1 MPLDEYRRKRD
12 FARTPEPAGEPG
24 GGRPEGEPQ
33 GQPGGAAPERRRFVV
48 GRHRATR
55 LHYDLRL
62 EVGGV
67 LVSWAVPKGPTLDP
81 GSRRTAVKVEDHPIE
96 YLDFEEVIPSGSYG
110 AGDAIV
116 WDRGRYEP
124 EQTDD
129 PAAALGAGELKFR
142 LQGEKLRGRFTLVRT
157 RGDGEQWLL
166 IKKRDADAVPGW
178 DPEEYPR
185 SVVSGLTNE
194 EVRARSGVPGITG
207 RGGPVAARPGVPAA
221 AAGGPAMPG
230 SDPPGAITSAMPG
243 FIRPMLATL
252 ADAPFSDP
260 DWLFE
265 VKWDGYR
272 AQAHVRAGR
281 VRLFTRSGLELGS
294 ETTRLFEPPSWIAA
308 GEAVLDGEL
317 VAIGPSGAPDFGLLQ
332 EALGRG
338 GGSTS
343 GSRDAVPLPRS
354 PGGGSGSPAPVGS
367 PLSYIAF
374 DLLYLDGRLLVDVP
388 LEERLRLLHT
398 TLQEHPRVR
407 HGGVVEADG
416 EAFFAAAAGRGLEG
430 MVAKHRRSRYQP
442 GRRSRLWLKIKARPE
457 QEFVVV
463 GYAPGEGSHA
473 DLGSLLLAVRDGGD
487 LRYAGRVGSGFS
499 ADTRRRLAAR
509 LEPIRRDTS
518 PLASPPPLPPS
529 GPPVWWVSPE
539 LVVRVRF
546 AGWTRDGLVRQASY
560 AGTDEWRDAAG
571 VGREQAVQARSRPQ
585 TGSALQP
592 GQSPWAGRAAGGSR
606 GAIAPASDILASLDA
621 LRALDDGGAWHISG
635 RTLRLTNLDR
645 VLFPADGI
653 TKRDL
658 ICYYVEIA
666 PVLLS
671 HLADRALNLIRHP
684 GGIDQPGFWQRE
696 LPATAPAWLTRWR
709 EPDPAGRP
717 AHTHLVADDIATLA
731 WLGNAAAIE
740 LHPWTSPTS
749 APDRPAY
756 ALIDIDPGEAT
767 TFAEVATIAR
777 LFRVALDHLGV
788 RGFPKLTGKRGIQ
801 VFVPVEP
808 RYGFDEIR
816 DWVFGLSRAVAAA
829 VPDLVSW
836 EWSVDRRAGRARLD
850 FTQNA
855 RNKTLVGPY
864 SVRAVPGA
872 PVSAP
877 IAWEELDDPEL
888 APDRWSIRTMVDRVR
903 ARGDLFAGAL
913 DADQALPPL
922 G

>member
-24 GGRPEGEPQ
+24 GVRPEEQPQREPSVS
-33 GQPGGAAPERRRFVV
+33 GPERRRFVV

-81 GSRRTAVKVEDHPIE
+81 GSRRMAVRVEDHPIE
-96 YLDFEEVIPSGSYG
+96 YLDFEEVIPAGSYG

-116 WDRGRYEP
+116 WDRGMYEP

-129 PAAALGAGELKFR
+129 PAAALRAGELKFR
-142 LQGEKLRGRFTLVRT
+142 LHGEKLHGRFTLVQT
-157 RGDGEQWLL
+157 HGDGEQWLL
-166 IKKRDADAVPGW
+166 IKKRDAEAVPGW
-178 DPEEYPR
+178 DPEDYPR
-185 SVVSGLTNE
+185 SVLSGRTNE
-194 EVRARSGVPGITG
+194 EVRAGRGVPGTTIS
-207 RGGPVAARPGVPAA
+207 P
-221 AAGGPAMPG
+221 
-230 SDPPGAITSAMPG
+230 MPG

-260 DWLFE
+260 DWFFE

-272 AQAHVRAGR
+272 AQAHIRAGR
-281 VRLFTRSGLELGS
+281 VRLLTRSGHELGS
-294 ETTRLFEPPSWIAA
+294 DKTHLFEPPSWIAA

-338 GGSTS
+338 GRSTVR
-343 GSRDAVPLPRS
+343 SRDALPSPGS
-354 PGGGSGSPAPVGS
+354 PGGGSGSTAPVGS

-374 DLLYLDGRLLVDVP
+374 DLLYLDGMLLLDVP
-388 LEERLRLLHT
+388 LEERLRLLRT
-398 TLQEHPRVR
+398 TLREHPRVMQ
-407 HGGVVEADG
+407 GGLVEADG

-487 LRYAGRVGSGFS
+487 LRYAGRVGSGFN
-499 ADTRRRLAAR
+499 AGTRRRLVAH
-509 LEPIRRDTS
+509 LEPIRRDTP
-518 PLASPPPLPPS
+518 PLAIPPPRPAS

-546 AGWTRDGLVRQASY
+546 AGWSRDGLVRQASF
-560 AGTDEWRDAAG
+560 AGIDEWHDAAE
-571 VGREQAVQARSRPQ
+571 VGREQVIRARSRPR
-585 TGSALQP
+585 TGQATGAGQASRAKQATRIKQP
-592 GQSPWAGRAAGGSR
+592 AAGSP
-606 GAIAPASDILASLDA
+606 GAGTLSPDVLASLDA
-621 LRALDDGGAWHISG
+621 LGALGDGGAWHVGG

-658 ICYYVEIA
+658 IRYQVEIA
-666 PVLLS
+666 PVLLP

-684 GGIDQPGFWQRE
+684 GGIDRPGFWQRE

-717 AHTHLVADDIATLA
+717 AHTHLVAENIATLA

-740 LHPWTSPTS
+740 LHPWTSRTG

-756 ALIDIDPGEAT
+756 ALIDIDPGETT
-767 TFAEVATIAR
+767 TFAEVTAIAR

-801 VFVPVEP
+801 VFVPVQP
-808 RYGFDEIR
+808 RYGFDEVR

-877 IAWEELDDPEL
+877 IAWEELDDPGL
-888 APDRWSIRTMVDRVR
+888 APDRWSIRTIVDRVR

-913 DADQALPPL
+913 DANQELPPL